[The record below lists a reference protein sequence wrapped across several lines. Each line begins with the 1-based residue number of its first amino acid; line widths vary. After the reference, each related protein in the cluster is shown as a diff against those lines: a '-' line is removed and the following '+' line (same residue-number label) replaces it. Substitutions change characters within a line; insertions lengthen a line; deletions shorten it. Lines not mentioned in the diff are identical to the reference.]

1 MSLESLPVKLRQLR
15 GTMSLAEA
23 AERSQI
29 PEYRLRM
36 YEEGVRQP
44 YTKTLKRLA
53 EAYGVPVSELLS
65 NGAAP
70 ATTAQP
76 LTASTVRRRRRRRR
90 VVAAGGE
97 RSVEVPV
104 EVRPGERVRIVIELI
119 VRPAAGQSPPEE
131 SAAPAAA
138 PAVTLT
144 TRSGE
149 AADPPPAPR
158 PASLER
164 APRRAL
170 RAPGALAPGRGPAR
184 FPQGHAASE
193 SGHDASPDARDPL
206 AEFRRA
212 YGEFRRSRRSS

>member
-1 MSLESLPVKLRQLR
+1 MSLEPLPVKLRRLR

-70 ATTAQP
+70 STTAQP
-76 LTASTVRRRRRRRR
+76 SSASSTRRRRRRRR
-90 VVAAGGE
+90 IVAAGGE

-104 EVRPGERVRIVIELI
+104 EVRPGERVKIVIELI
-119 VRPAAGQSPPEE
+119 VRPVAGQ
-131 SAAPAAA
+131 APAAEPAA
-138 PAVTLT
+138 PTVTLT
-144 TRSGE
+144 TRAAEPE
-149 AADPPPAPR
+149 APPPAPR
-158 PASLER
+158 PAPFEPS
-164 APRRAL
+164 PRRVL
-170 RAPGALAPGRGPAR
+170 RAPGSFPVGRGPGR
-184 FPQGHAASE
+184 ILQGQPATE
-193 SGHDASPDARDPL
+193 SGHDGSPDTRDDPL

-212 YGEFRRSRRSS
+212 YGEFRRSRRT

>member
-1 MSLESLPVKLRQLR
+1 MSLESLPVKLRKLR

-65 NGAAP
+65 NGAGP

-76 LTASTVRRRRRRRR
+76 LTASAVRRRRRRRR
-90 VVAAGGE
+90 VVASGGE

-104 EVRPGERVRIVIELI
+104 EVSPGERVRIVIELI
-119 VRPAAGQSPPEE
+119 VRPAAGQSPTAEQP
-131 SAAPAAA
+131 AA

-144 TRSGE
+144 TRAGE
-149 AADPPPAPR
+149 AADPPHNTPR
-158 PASLER
+158 PAPLESS
-164 APRRAL
+164 PRRVL
-170 RAPGALAPGRGPAR
+170 RAPGALQPGRGPGR
-184 FPQGHAASE
+184 FPQGHSASE

-212 YGEFRRSRRSS
+212 YGEFRRSRRT